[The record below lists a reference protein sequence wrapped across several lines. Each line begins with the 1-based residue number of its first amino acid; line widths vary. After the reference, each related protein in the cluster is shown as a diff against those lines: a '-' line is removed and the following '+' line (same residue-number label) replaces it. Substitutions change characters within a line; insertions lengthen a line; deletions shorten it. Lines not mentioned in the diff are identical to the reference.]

1 MLCVTSNLS
10 AELRPLDNESMS
22 AITGRAGLTID
33 IESELTIAEREYV
46 DAGSMYWRDFR
57 LGGIGGGRM
66 DNIRARVDITDGTET
81 LLSGFSDAAML
92 ADLGYLDA
100 AETDVAW
107 AIAEYS
113 DGFGNYGKQYGDG
126 DLLIH
131 VSSTDY
137 GMGIPSAPIPGD
149 EAVNLD
155 AFKHAV
161 DFNLEIGSIGLQ
173 SSDDLVE
180 TDLSRNFRSVFRLP
194 RYLNYE

>member
-1 MLCVTSNLS
+1 MKNRLNAARTLHTSTHLKSNSKLGVVLAALCASTNLS
-10 AELRPLDNESMS
+10 AELTPLDNASMS

-66 DNIRARVDITDGTET
+66 DNIRARIDITDGAET

-107 AIAEYS
+107 AIAEYA
-113 DGFGNYGKQYGDG
+113 DGSGNFGKQYGDG
-126 DLLIH
+126 DLFIH
-131 VSSTDY
+131 VSSVDY
-137 GMGIPSAPIPGD
+137 GMGIPA
-149 EAVNLD
+149 L
-155 AFKHAV
+155 
-161 DFNLEIGSIGLQ
+161 
-173 SSDDLVE
+173 
-180 TDLSRNFRSVFRLP
+180 LSRVTKRLIWMHSNT
-194 RYLNYE
+194 LWI